1 MSIAAAKVM
10 KDAET
15 ERPDQQIAKQD
26 LEDAFSSAT
35 EQISVRVAQEQ
46 ILREA
51 VSSVTP
57 RCTQMIKMAFVEL
70 PRRRYRETM
79 RELNLATQFNRF
91 HTRASS
97 GSAEAATFLQ
107 RVR

>member
-10 KDAET
+10 KDA

-79 RELNLATQFNRF
+79 RELNLAAQSIGFIRGHRLGQLKQQLF
-91 HTRASS
+91 SR
-97 GSAEAATFLQ
+97 G
-107 RVR
+107 